1 MSNNQAE
8 TSNAANGRLFII
20 SAPSG
25 AGKTSLIKTVV
36 EETSNLMVSVSHT
49 TRDPRAGETDKIDYF
64 FISKNK
70 FSTMSKNNEFI
81 EEAIVFDH
89 YYATSKTAV
98 MENLVL
104 GRNIILDIDW
114 QGARNIKKAGLNST
128 SIFILPPS
136 LLELETRLTGRGDD
150 PKTVKR
156 RMRDAINEIA
166 HNSEYDHLIINDD
179 FAEAAEILRY
189 IIIGRKTQGKGQ
201 SEKLKSL
208 LAELMPN

>member
-49 TRDPRAGETDKIDYF
+49 TRDPRAGETDEIDYF
-64 FISKNK
+64 FISKSK

-89 YYATSKTAV
+89 FYATSKAV
-98 MENLVL
+98 VMKNIAL
-104 GRNIILDIDW
+104 GKNIILDIDW

-150 PKTVKR
+150 PKIVKR
-156 RMRDAINEIA
+156 RMGDAINEIA

-179 FAEAAEILRY
+179 FAEAAEILRC
-189 IIIGRKTQGKGQ
+189 IIIGRKTQKKGQ